1 MKGEAGGGG
10 NKQPSQRR
18 RAQTPT
24 QHYLKRHCFISQG
37 KKLCYFD
44 YAQTDFR
51 EKTMLVLL
59 HLLKHFRRK
68 LLKLWSSRNLSNW
81 NEKQASV
88 ILQGPIVRKPINA
101 NPR

>member
-1 MKGEAGGGG
+1 MGG
-10 NKQPSQRR
+10 NKQPPKRR

-24 QHYLKRHCFISQG
+24 QHYLTWLCFISRG

-44 YAQTDFR
+44 YTQTDFR
-51 EKTMLVLL
+51 EKTMFVLL

-68 LLKLWSSRNLSNW
+68 LLKLWSSRDLSNW

-88 ILQGPIVRKPINA
+88 ILQGPIVQS
-101 NPR
+101 